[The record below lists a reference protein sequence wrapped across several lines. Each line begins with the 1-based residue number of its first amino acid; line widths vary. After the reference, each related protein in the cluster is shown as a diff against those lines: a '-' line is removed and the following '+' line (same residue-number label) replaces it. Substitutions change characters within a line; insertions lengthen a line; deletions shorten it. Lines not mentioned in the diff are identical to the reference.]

1 MSDKKK
7 EIAQNIKD
15 IKDIIKQKLE
25 TMVGLIDKKQVEF
38 IDSLKKNIQ
47 SWKSDEDIFIQ
58 DNQNVIENCIR
69 TGVIYYFGIKQIDR
83 LANCIVSLIKEQYL
97 TVETCQKILTMLYN
111 NIIIEIISSHKS
123 ILILSARI
131 IHATIPFKLETK
143 YVIENI
149 KLLIDFY
156 SLSTPNYPT
165 EHSLNNIIQGY
176 ITSLFKS
183 YSVETNLPNGCEPK
197 PLQAISP
204 LFISSQYTTSNRNG
218 NFNNKP
224 LSVSPMETSTPFDES
239 DNSQQY
245 HEDEL
250 QQPVDE
256 KPIEEQTIQ
265 TLESPNTLTKS
276 NEDESFDEFIQSS
289 EEIKKEEVKEI
300 INEDNQINPEQIKV
314 ENEINELKKWIDDE
328 DKKDDLYE
336 KQLPPHYAIL
346 SVLTKISLIDHAKRF
361 VISDTLLK
369 GNYKQMTGKRPMTL
383 TMQRIVLDLI
393 EFWLSQ
399 CPSEFCPNSIKG
411 WKQDLCKCIAHN
423 TFSNEE
429 PIFITSVKIFSLII
443 HRFRMYF
450 KKEIEIITKHI
461 YFFFIKSPLPF
472 ISHKLFLVN
481 EMQKLATQPQIIID
495 LFTNYDCMTFGMNL
509 FEEFMS
515 LISFILSSQFK
526 METPDE
532 LSSKIIEIRRAAYKI
547 IQSVI
552 ESIQMQIQSMQKL
565 EEKGIVEIIN
575 SVPVQSHCQEG
586 IELLKQRK
594 RKVDV
599 IYAKQLF
606 KNKPNDGVAYMIKT
620 DLCSNSPDSIAQFL
634 MRLEGIDKTALG
646 KYLTS
651 NKDLNKEVFKEY
663 MKLIDFTGLN
673 IDEALRTMFNL
684 FVMPGE
690 GQVVDRVIEMFS
702 IRYAECMNEKINE
715 LNITSN
721 QIYFLA
727 TTIIFL
733 STETHNANVKTR
745 TMDTYEKFKG
755 MVEQFNFT
763 LPDDYLQPLY
773 QSVTQNAFLIP
784 EHQNEEKS
792 NEKLLIAMVKA
803 NPIKREEVL
812 AVSSGFEKVI
822 NDISLSKEVAPI
834 SIVNKDIL
842 KSLVETLIPL
852 ALKTLKIAF
861 EEYKTVHDVIKN
873 MNILI
878 SISANL
884 ELDTSITLIIKMLCE
899 WGLFYHPNNK
909 NQGNIEMT
917 KVVIDLA
924 MERKEKIGEGWKYI
938 FTLLS
943 RIEQVL
949 LTEQVALSPLVNVP
963 KNTRK
968 LFFMNVQH
976 RLYQPKENKVPVIS
990 LTEINSK
997 KKELK
1002 KWIDKAKEIFKQL
1015 INCEEDEITTIYQC
1029 LCEAGIE
1036 ELNYLTPSMFLM
1048 KKMGYIT
1055 YERKVKNNKEFN
1067 IQTVNIIKEFLLQCG
1082 LHPHENVAKEAIKM
1096 IFSFNENNVFGESS
1110 ELLKEIVI
1118 IMCDS
1123 PLNSCRITILDML
1136 KECVDKNSSFIQMCW
1151 KEIFEILYI
1160 ASLDEDIAVIKSGYM
1175 LLKYVNEKKIQFD
1188 RKYDYYYL
1196 KTMVR
1201 YSLVTDRYL
1210 TQEKSSHPFILA
1222 SIQSILKN
1230 RIPEGVD
1237 LSFGSSYNE
1246 LFFNVLVSY
1255 AHATSSQYIEVASVS
1270 LQTINHIIDDYMD
1283 KLTFEDWYYIF
1294 HRVYFKILESIGYY
1308 HCKVITI
1315 NNNNKSCEWLT
1326 SVALNL
1332 MLQMSGLISQHP
1344 DKLGYFICDYIYII
1358 TTFITKGTEFITQI
1372 GLLSLKDIIP
1382 IFIEH
1387 PQYLKIYE
1395 MMNND
1400 IINYFFDA
1408 VQSFTLQQGSVI
1420 DEIEKKEKELDNNQT
1435 EEIICS
1441 CCKKPVQQFELVE
1454 CPFCSLKFCS
1464 LECKEK
1470 MNNQHQHKI
1479 IMKTNIEDQF
1489 IGHKFELTRLDI
1501 PFIATTFKKYID
1513 TLYEFAPKIIL
1524 LSQKEDEELLK
1535 CFLFNI
1541 ERLLNMVIQIKT
1553 DSPYLKYINDV
1564 TIAVQTILIF
1574 YAQEIFK
1581 IYPSVIVHLLDKFLH
1596 LPSNFILHVVFDLLN
1611 TCSDDLLMEIYTT
1624 HLSSLYKLILSEEQ
1638 DIRKSLYNLL
1648 MRIKLLVNEPK
1659 TT

>member
-1 MSDKKK
+1 
-7 EIAQNIKD
+7 
-15 IKDIIKQKLE
+15 
-25 TMVGLIDKKQVEF
+25 
-38 IDSLKKNIQ
+38 
-47 SWKSDEDIFIQ
+47 
-58 DNQNVIENCIR
+58 
-69 TGVIYYFGIKQIDR
+69 
-83 LANCIVSLIKEQYL
+83 
-97 TVETCQKILTMLYN
+97 MLYN
-111 NIIIEIISSHKS
+111 NIIIEFISSHSS

-156 SLSTPNYPT
+156 SLSTPNCPT
-165 EHSLNNIIQGY
+165 ERSLNKIIQGY
-176 ITSLFKS
+176 ITSLFKL
-183 YSVETNLPNGCEPK
+183 YSVETKLCNECEPK

-204 LFISSQYTTSNRNG
+204 LFISSQYITSNRNG
-218 NFNNKP
+218 NLNNK
-224 LSVSPMETSTPFDES
+224 LFSVSPMESSTPFDES
-239 DNSQQY
+239 DNSQPY

-250 QQPVDE
+250 QQPIDE
-256 KPIEEQTIQ
+256 KPIEEQPIQ
-265 TLESPNTLTKS
+265 TLESSDTLTKS
-276 NEDESFDEFIQSS
+276 NEDESFNEFIQSS

-300 INEDNQINPEQIKV
+300 TSEDNQINPEQIKV
-314 ENEINELKKWIDDE
+314 ENEINELKKRIDDE
-328 DKKDDLYE
+328 DKKGGLYE

-346 SVLTKISLIDHAKRF
+346 SVLTKISLVDHAKRF

-369 GNYKQMTGKRPMTL
+369 GNFKQMTGKRPMTL
-383 TMQRIVLDLI
+383 RMQRMVLDLI

-399 CPSEFCPNSIKG
+399 CPNGFCPNSIEG

-429 PIFITSVKIFSLII
+429 SIFITSVKIFSLII
-443 HRFRMYF
+443 HRFRSYF
-450 KKEIEIITKHI
+450 KKEIGIITKYI

-495 LFTNYDCMTFGMNL
+495 LFINYDCMTFGMNL
-509 FEEFMS
+509 FEEFIS
-515 LISFILSSQFK
+515 LIYFILSSQFK

-532 LSSKIIEIRRAAYKI
+532 LSLKLIIETRRAAYKI

-552 ESIQMQIQSMQKL
+552 ESIQMQIQSIQKL
-565 EEKGIVEIIN
+565 EEKGMVEIIN

-594 RKVDV
+594 RKVDI

-606 KNKPNDGVAYMIKT
+606 KDKPNDGIAYMIKT
-620 DLCSNSPDSIAQFL
+620 ELCSNSPESIAQFL
-634 MRLEGIDKTALG
+634 MKLEGIDKTALG

-663 MKLIDFTGLN
+663 MKLINFKGFN
-673 IDEALRTMFNL
+673 IDEALRIMFNL

-702 IRYAECMNEKINE
+702 IRYAECMSEKMNE

-745 TMDTYEKFKG
+745 TMDTYEKFKE

-763 LPDDYLQPLY
+763 LPDDYLLPLY
-773 QSVTQNAFLIP
+773 QNVTQNAFLIP
-784 EHQNEEKS
+784 EHQNEEKG
-792 NEKLLIAMVKA
+792 NEKLLVAMVKA
-803 NPIKREEVL
+803 NPIKREEIL
-812 AVSSGFEKVI
+812 TVSSGFEKVI
-822 NDISLSKEVAPI
+822 NDTSLSKESTPI
-834 SIVNKDIL
+834 SIVNRDII
-842 KSLVETLIPL
+842 KSLVETLVPL
-852 ALKTLKIAF
+852 ALKILKIAF
-861 EEYKTVHDVIKN
+861 EEYKTVNDVIKN
-873 MNILI
+873 MKILMTI
-878 SISANL
+878 STNL
-884 ELDTSITLIIKMLCE
+884 GLDTSITLIVKMLCE
-899 WGLFYHPNNK
+899 CGLFYHPNNK
-909 NQGNIEMT
+909 NTGNTEMT

-924 MERKEKIGEGWKYI
+924 IEMKEKIREGWKYI

-943 RIEQVL
+943 RIEQVF
-949 LTEQVALSPLVNVP
+949 LTEQVALSPLVNIP

-968 LFFMNVQH
+968 LFFMNIQH
-976 RLYQPKENKVPVIS
+976 RLYQPKENKVQAIP

-997 KKELK
+997 RKELK
-1002 KWIDKAKEIFKQL
+1002 EWTDKAKEIFKQL
-1015 INCEEDEITTIYQC
+1015 VEYDEDKITIIYHC

-1048 KKMGYIT
+1048 KKMGYMT
-1055 YERKVKNNKEFN
+1055 YERKVNSHKEFN
-1067 IQTVNIIKEFLLQCG
+1067 VQTINIIKEFLLQCG
-1082 LHPHENVAKEAIKM
+1082 LHPHESVAKEAIKM
-1096 IFSFNENNVFGESS
+1096 IFNFNENNVFGKSS
-1110 ELLKEIVI
+1110 DLLNEIVI

-1123 PLNSCRITILDML
+1123 PLNCSRITILDMI
-1136 KECVDKNSSFIQMCW
+1136 KEYISKNSPFIQMCW
-1151 KEIFEILYI
+1151 KGIFEILYI
-1160 ASLDEDIAVIKSGYM
+1160 ASLDEDTTVIKSGYL
-1175 LLKYVNEKKIQFD
+1175 LLKYINEKKIQFD
-1188 RKYDYYYL
+1188 RNYDYYYL

-1210 TQEKSSHPFILA
+1210 TQEKTSHPFILA

-1230 RIPEGVD
+1230 GIPEEID

-1246 LFFNVLVSY
+1246 LFFNVLISY
-1255 AHATSSQYIEVASVS
+1255 ACATSSQYIEVASVS

-1283 KLTFEDWYYIF
+1283 KITFEDWYYIF

-1315 NNNNKSCEWLT
+1315 NNNKSCEWLT

-1332 MLQMSGLISQHP
+1332 MLQMSGLISQNP

-1382 IFIEH
+1382 FFIEH
-1387 PQYLKIYE
+1387 PQHLKIYE

-1420 DEIEKKEKELDNNQT
+1420 SELENKEKELDQNQT
-1435 EEIICS
+1435 EELICS
-1441 CCKKPVQQFELVE
+1441 YCKKPIQQFELVE
-1454 CPFCSLKFCS
+1454 CPFCSLQFCS

-1524 LSQKEDEELLK
+1524 LSQKEDEEILK

-1541 ERLLNMVIQIKT
+1541 ERLLNMIIQTKA
-1553 DSPYLKYINDV
+1553 DSPFLKYINEV

-1581 IYPSVIVHLLDKFLH
+1581 IYPIVIVHLLDKFLQ

-1648 MRIKLLVNEPK
+1648 MRIQILVNEPK